1 MLTPQYGLNRRGLLR
16 IAAASVTGLALPSG
30 LSRAS
35 QSSGSK
41 PVGFGKAKSVLIVLL
56 SGGPSQ
62 LDTLDPK
69 PNAPAEVRGEFAP
82 ISTSIPGVSVCEHLP
97 KLAQQTDRWAIVR
110 TLAHREHNHHLL
122 NGNVISNLYTGATA

>member
-1 MLTPQYGLNRRGLLR
+1 MLKPLDGLDRRGLLR
-16 IAAASVTGLALPSG
+16 AAAAGVVGATLPKG
-30 LSRAS
+30 LSLAGDS
-35 QSSGSK
+35 TSDK

-69 PNAPAEVRGEFAP
+69 PNAPSEVRGEFSP
-82 ISTSIPGVSVCEHLP
+82 ISTTIPGVQVCEHLP

-110 TLAHREHNHHLL
+110 TLAQREHNHLL
-122 NGNVISNLYTGATA
+122 ATHVALT